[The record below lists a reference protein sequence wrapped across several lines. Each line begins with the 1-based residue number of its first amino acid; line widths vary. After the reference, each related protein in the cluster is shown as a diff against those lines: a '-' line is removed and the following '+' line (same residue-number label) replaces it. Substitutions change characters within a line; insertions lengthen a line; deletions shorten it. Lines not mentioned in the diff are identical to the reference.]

1 MVFHEIGNYRS
12 PEQLNAVLPVNLF
25 YMEYSSGGSST
36 DMSKKSKDRLRV
48 EMGIETFYLTTVNR

>member
-1 MVFHEIGNYRS
+1 MVFHEIGNCRS

-36 DMSKKSKDRLRV
+36 DMSKKSKDRLRDPA
-48 EMGIETFYLTTVNR
+48 L